1 MRTTSYHGL
10 SQFAQQQSRASA
22 FVLSIDNEE
31 FSHDGAAAP
40 ALDSIRSFIGEVR
53 RRNAEVPIYL
63 YGETTS
69 ARHLPND
76 ILRAPQASSTC
87 SRTRRSSSR
96 AA

>member
-1 MRTTSYHGL
+1 MGTTSYHGL

-63 YGETTS
+63 YGETKS